1 MVAYLEKTD
10 GNTEFH
16 QIMDFLTR
24 SSIYYALTVSPIVST
39 SFVEQFWTTAKSRTV
54 NNTSYI
60 DATVAGKPVTISEA
74 SIRSDLLFD
83 DADGIDSLTNQA
95 IFDNIQ
101 LMGYEGD
108 LNTLTFNKALFSPQW
123 KFLFHTMN
131 HCISSK
137 STSWDQ
143 IPTNI
148 ATAGKK
154 FLGKV
159 TPLFD
164 SMLVQQTED
173 EGDASERP
181 SDSPPIPSPPHP
193 KGSGGNHGGQS
204 SNDVSLSRNEDGL
217 TLQSVYDLCVS
228 LCKQVTTQAKEIK
241 ALKAQVKKLKKGG
254 RKFVKTFKGEPSVHK
269 DPAFDD
275 LDDFV
280 DVDDTLDYMET
291 EDVQDERRNEGTDK
305 GNEGTDKQDGG
316 TDSTKVSTDRQG
328 EGTADQNEGKS
339 VTQTAPTPTPTT
351 PTPTVF
357 GDDET
362 IAQVLI
368 IMSQNKEKLKEKEKG
383 VEIRNVEETERPRPT
398 STRSILTLRPLPK
411 IDLKD
416 KGKKRIEEEDESDT
430 ESEGITEA
438 EKKFKQLAND
448 EEVARKVQEEWEA
461 EEEKKRL
468 AEEEAT
474 KAALSN
480 EYDFI
485 QARLNADKILA
496 EELQKEEREKFTI
509 EQRAKFLHDTIAAQ
523 RKFLAQQRLKR
534 QDQNFVAIGSAED
547 ERQIKELNKDPEK
560 KRLKKRVVN
569 ETLRKEDT
577 TKVPAEQ
584 EVTEKGTKKRK
595 SGHVKM
601 IARKRP
607 RPQPDDDSDDEH
619 RKCLRIVTFEGTID
633 SEIMETKSFIARLHK
648 VSSPDG
654 NYLVVYRVNGHF
666 RAFNYLME
674 VLHIFDRHDLFHLYD
689 LVMKQYSEITPE
701 DIELILWGDLKIM
714 MESST
719 EENDQGDFWNNQ
731 QEWEIVRWRLYEACG
746 VCILELKDGTVI
758 YMLVERRYPLSK
770 ELLQQMIDLGL
781 EVEEES
787 TVALQLVRFIK
798 Q

>member
-54 NNTSYI
+54 NNISYI

-83 DADGIDSLTNQA
+83 DADGIDSLNNQA

-148 ATAGKK
+148 ATAVICLATNQKYNFSKLIFGGMIRHLDATKK
-154 FLGKV
+154 FVMYPRFLQIFLSNQLKDVPVPLDHFPVPTLTKKVLTFMVKKGKNFSGKV

-173 EGDASERP
+173 EGEASERP
-181 SDSPPIPSPPHP
+181 SDSQPIPSPPHLSEDQP
-193 KGSGGNHGGQS
+193 QTQSDPSPRPFPSIAIPDSNPEVSGGNHGGQS
-204 SNDVSLSRNEDGL
+204 SNDASLSGNEDGL

-228 LCKQVTTQAKEIK
+228 LCQQVTIQAKEIK
-241 ALKAQVKKLKKGG
+241 AFKAQVKKLKKGCKPLITHHKAWMKSVALKTRLA
-254 RKFVKTFKGEPSVHK
+254 RKSSLKKGDPS
-269 DPAFDD
+269 FEE

-280 DVDDTLDYMET
+280 DVDDTLDYMKT
-291 EDVQDERRNEGTDK
+291 EDDQDEGRTSSVVLEEKESKDKEVSTEAPVSTDK
-305 GNEGTDKQDGG
+305 QDEGSDKRNEGTDKQDRG
-316 TDSTKVSTDRQG
+316 TDSTKVSTDKQG
-328 EGTADQNEGKS
+328 EGTADQGEGKS
-339 VTQTAPTPTPTT
+339 ATQTAPTTTSTPTPTT
-351 PTPTVF
+351 F

-368 IMSQNKEKLKEKEKG
+368 IMIQNKEKLKEKEKG
-383 VEIRNVEETERPRPT
+383 VKLKDVEEIERPRPT
-398 STRSILTLRPLPK
+398 STRSLLTLRPLPK
-411 IDLKD
+411 IDPKA
-416 KGKKRIEEEDESDT
+416 KGKGKIEEEDESDT
-430 ESEGITEA
+430 ESEDITEA

-461 EEEKKRL
+461 KEEKRRL

-485 QARLNADKILA
+485 QARLNANKILA
-496 EELQKEEREKFTI
+496 EKLQEEER
-509 EQRAKFLHDTIAAQ
+509 D
-523 RKFLAQQRLKR
+523 
-534 QDQNFVAIGSAED
+534 
-547 ERQIKELNKDPEK
+547 
-560 KRLKKRVVN
+560 
-569 ETLRKEDT
+569 
-577 TKVPAEQ
+577 
-584 EVTEKGTKKRK
+584 
-595 SGHVKM
+595 
-601 IARKRP
+601 
-607 RPQPDDDSDDEH
+607 
-619 RKCLRIVTFEGTID
+619 
-633 SEIMETKSFIARLHK
+633 
-648 VSSPDG
+648 
-654 NYLVVYRVNGHF
+654 VY
-666 RAFNYLME
+666 Y
-674 VLHIFDRHDLFHLYD
+674 
-689 LVMKQYSEITPE
+689 
-701 DIELILWGDLKIM
+701 
-714 MESST
+714 
-719 EENDQGDFWNNQ
+719 
-731 QEWEIVRWRLYEACG
+731 
-746 VCILELKDGTVI
+746 
-758 YMLVERRYPLSK
+758 
-770 ELLQQMIDLGL
+770 
-781 EVEEES
+781 
-787 TVALQLVRFIK
+787 
-798 Q
+798 